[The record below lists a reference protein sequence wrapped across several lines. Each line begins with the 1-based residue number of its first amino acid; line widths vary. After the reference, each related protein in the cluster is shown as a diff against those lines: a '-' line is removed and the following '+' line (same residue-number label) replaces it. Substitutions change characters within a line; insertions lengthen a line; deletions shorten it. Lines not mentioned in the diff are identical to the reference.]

1 MKLLSGFAIVTTVA
15 LVCWT
20 DSKLDQWE
28 DEQQVMAI
36 NLLSSV
42 ATPYTPLQEWDDL
55 PASVQYYL
63 SHVVDNNKSAQTAKA
78 LSVKQE
84 GEFLMK
90 KDQYVPFSAQEVF
103 VMNPPGFAWEGK
115 IAMAPSVPNW
125 FPKLFVSDSWVEQ
138 VGHFRAAVQ
147 AIVPILCLDSST
159 TSTGGDGASDGQM
172 TLGQATRWLAD
183 AVLLPSSLHPDA
195 GIVTWKAVD
204 DAPDKAILELPIAN
218 IRGLQLEATFDDD
231 DSQGLLTKVTGQKPF
246 MRSNNDFEMKTW
258 QVNFFDYQRQEENGM
273 MVPMKME
280 SGWINE
286 EGDFEAYFK
295 IDNRSL
301 RYHFDDSNSQ
311 PVVEVE

>member
-1 MKLLSGFAIVTTVA
+1 MKLLSGFAIVITVA

-42 ATPYTPLQEWDDL
+42 ATPYAPLQEWDDL
-55 PASVQYYL
+55 PAIVQDYL

-78 LSVKQE
+78 FSVKQE

-90 KDQYVPFSAQEVF
+90 KDQYVPFTAQEIF

-115 IAMAPSVPNW
+115 IAMVPSVPNW

-138 VGHFRAAVQ
+138 EGHFRAAVQ
-147 AIVPILCLDSST
+147 AIVPILSLDSST
-159 TSTGGDGASDGQM
+159 TSTGGDGASGQM

-195 GIVTWKAVD
+195 GIVTWKSVD
-204 DAPDKAILELPIAN
+204 DAPEKAILELPIAN
-218 IRGLQLEATFDDD
+218 IHGLKLEATFDGG

-246 MRSNNDFEMKTW
+246 MRSKNDFEMKTW
-258 QVNFFDYQRQEENGM
+258 QVNFLDYQRQEENGM

-286 EGDFEAYFK
+286 EGDFEA
-295 IDNRSL
+295 
-301 RYHFDDSNSQ
+301 
-311 PVVEVE
+311 